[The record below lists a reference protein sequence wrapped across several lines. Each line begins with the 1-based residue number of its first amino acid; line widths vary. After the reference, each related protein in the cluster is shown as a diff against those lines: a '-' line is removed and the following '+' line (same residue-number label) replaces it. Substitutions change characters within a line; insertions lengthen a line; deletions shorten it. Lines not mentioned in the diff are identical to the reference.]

1 MYVTPYIA
9 ALLSLSSQDSVS
21 EDHPRGTVISRQNST
36 VQAKEEFSDV
46 SLGTK
51 PDIVIEV

>member
-21 EDHPRGTVISRQNST
+21 EDHPGALSFPGKT
-36 VQAKEEFSDV
+36 VQCRRRKSLAMLG
-46 SLGTK
+46 LGTK